1 MTNRNSHLRYP
12 RFVRFLAAPALATA
26 LGTGV
31 GCGPSVKTEI
41 DGLTGS
47 PKGVIAPIDIYEDE
61 RSIPKG
67 TTVVGTIRIGDTGFS
82 TDCGF
87 RTAVAAMK
95 EEARRIGADGVYLAR
110 VQEPDWWSTCYR
122 ITGRLLR
129 YEPRSTEGANGHTP
143 AEPPAWA
150 TWRPTQTE
158 VIRIRSH
165 HRQPSTAPDLFDRT
179 AAGTIS
185 LSTKDREGTGFLI
198 TRDGLALT
206 NHHVVEGHVE
216 VMARTASGK
225 ALEGRV
231 LRRNETADVAL
242 LEIDCDNDCFTLDI
256 SRSSPRPGQPVWIV
270 GVPIGLE
277 HSVSA
282 GIVSGLRNQDGHRLI
297 QTDAAINP
305 GNSGGPIVD
314 RDTGQVIGIAT
325 AKIVAESIEG
335 LGFGVAAED
344 GLRALGA
351 QLD

>member
-1 MTNRNSHLRYP
+1 MTNRNNRLRYP
-12 RFVRFLAAPALATA
+12 RFARFLAAPALVTA

-41 DGLTGS
+41 DGPTGN
-47 PKGVIAPIDIYEDE
+47 PKGVIAPIDIHEDE

-67 TTVVGTIRIGDTGFS
+67 TTVVGTIRIGDTGIS
-82 TDCGF
+82 TDCGL
-87 RTAVAAMK
+87 RTAIAAMK
-95 EEARRIGADGVYLAR
+95 EEARRIGADGVYLTR
-110 VQEPDWWSTCYR
+110 VQEPDFWSTCYR

-129 YEPRSTEGANGHTP
+129 YEPRSAEGTNGPP

-158 VIRIRSH
+158 VIRIRNH
-165 HRQPSTAPDLFDRT
+165 HRLPSTAPDLFDRA

-198 TRDGLALT
+198 TRDGLALA

-216 VMARTASGK
+216 VIARAASGE
-225 ALEGRV
+225 AWEGRV

-242 LEIDCDNDCFTLDI
+242 LEIDCDDDCFTLDI
-256 SRSSPRPGQPVWIV
+256 SRSNPRPGQPVWIV
-270 GVPIGLE
+270 GVPIGLQ

-282 GIVSGLRNQDGHRLI
+282 GIVSGLRTQDGYRLI

-314 RDTGQVIGIAT
+314 QETGQVIGIAT

-335 LGFGVAAED
+335 LGFGVVAED